1 MAVGWVTAL
10 KLVPWGGVIEATP
23 QLLQAARKL
32 MGHKNAGADAE
43 AGTLAGAEHY
53 ATATTATT
61 ATTRA
66 AQQIQRLEDR
76 VTQLEADQQESARLI
91 QSLAEQNAR
100 VVQAMAALRRQA
112 RWHTVALGVLTLC
125 CVGLITW
132 VVLQ

>member
-23 QLLQAARKL
+23 QLLQAARKR
-32 MGHKNAGADAE
+32 MGHKNAGIDAE
-43 AGTLAGAEHY
+43 AGTPTGAEHY
-53 ATATTATT
+53 ATSTTTAV
-61 ATTRA
+61 
-66 AQQIQRLEDR
+66 QQIHRLQDR

-112 RWHTVALGVLTLC
+112 RWQTVALGVLTLC
-125 CVGLITW
+125 CAGLITW
-132 VVLQ
+132 VVRQ